1 MPLPVQSRE
10 VSLMAIIRKVFGPFH
25 PENIHPGTQAEE
37 LRWHFIGIKDD
48 KTTAHWTLV
57 FDPRKRT
64 YRVNNNTSSGGLI
77 GRSRKAL
84 IAQKIDP
91 GVKGETAHPDAWL
104 DDSPVMEGTITS
116 ILKSKLS
123 PEDIARA
130 TALVIARR

>member
-1 MPLPVQSRE
+1 MP
-10 VSLMAIIRKVFGPFH
+10 IIRRVFGPFH
-25 PENIHPGTQAEE
+25 PEHIHPGTQAEE

-48 KTTAHWTLV
+48 KTTAHWTLT
-57 FDPRKRT
+57 FDPRKRK
-64 YRVNNNTSSGGLI
+64 YRVVNNISSGGLI

-84 IAQKIDP
+84 IVEKIDP
-91 GVKGETAHPDAWL
+91 VIKGETAHPDAWL
-104 DDSPVMEGTITS
+104 DDSPVMEGTIAT